1 MWSTAPANLRVLHSE
16 LHFTLLLAVTLDG
29 KLLCVIKE
37 FTKVIT
43 TRKKKTSWDI
53 WAFLFSDYCLEILS
67 SNGIFWIVRL
77 GGNNSVSNCWRMGSS
92 VPSYGTATDLQ
103 FAPNPA
109 P

>member
-43 TRKKKTSWDI
+43 TRKKKP
-53 WAFLFSDYCLEILS
+53 L
-67 SNGIFWIVRL
+67 GIYEHFFFQTI
-77 GGNNSVSNCWRMGSS
+77 
-92 VPSYGTATDLQ
+92 A
-103 FAPNPA
+103 
-109 P
+109 